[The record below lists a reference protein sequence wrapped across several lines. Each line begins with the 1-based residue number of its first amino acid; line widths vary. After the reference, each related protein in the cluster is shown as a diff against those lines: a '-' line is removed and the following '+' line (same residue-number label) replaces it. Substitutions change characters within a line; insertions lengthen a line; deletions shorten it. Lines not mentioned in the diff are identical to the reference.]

1 MKGYNNRIRCNY
13 QLVVASYSIPFF
25 FFFECPLQRKN
36 IERCT
41 MITCT

>member
-1 MKGYNNRIRCNY
+1 MKGYNNRIRCNH
-13 QLVVASYSIPFF
+13 QLIVASYSIPN